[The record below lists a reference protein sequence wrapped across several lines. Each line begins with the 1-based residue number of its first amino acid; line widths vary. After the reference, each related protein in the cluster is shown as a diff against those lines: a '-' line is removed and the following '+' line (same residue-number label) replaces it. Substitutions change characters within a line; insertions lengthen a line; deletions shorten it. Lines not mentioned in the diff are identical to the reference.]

1 MQVNLTSSQTH
12 SIIPPLKYLYI
23 SIYAYYEMDHPL
35 EQEVNLLHAQVCQGL
50 ADPKRI
56 LLLYALADGPQR
68 VTDLAETINV
78 PQPTASHHL
87 KILRERGLVVTER
100 EGTAVYYSLADR
112 RVVEALDL
120 LRVMLGDLLTQQAD
134 LAEHLSER

>member
-1 MQVNLTSSQTH
+1 MENS
-12 SIIPPLKYLYI
+12 
-23 SIYAYYEMDHPL
+23 L
-35 EQEVNLLHAQVCQGL
+35 EQEINLLHAQVCQGL

-56 LLLYALADGPQR
+56 LLLYALADGPCR
-68 VTDLAETINV
+68 VTDLAEALGL
-78 PQPTASHHL
+78 PQPTVSHHL

-120 LRVMLGDLLTQQAD
+120 LRMMLADLLSQRAD
-134 LAEHLSER
+134 LAEHLSGN

>member
-1 MQVNLTSSQTH
+1 
-12 SIIPPLKYLYI
+12 
-23 SIYAYYEMDHPL
+23 MDHSL

-68 VTDLAETINV
+68 VTDLAEMINV
-78 PQPTASHHL
+78 PQPTVSHHL
-87 KILRERGLVVTER
+87 KTLRERGLVLTER

-120 LRVMLGDLLTQQAD
+120 LRAMLGDLLTQQAD

>member
-1 MQVNLTSSQTH
+1 
-12 SIIPPLKYLYI
+12 
-23 SIYAYYEMDHPL
+23 
-35 EQEVNLLHAQVCQGL
+35 
-50 ADPKRI
+50 
-56 LLLYALADGPQR
+56 
-68 VTDLAETINV
+68 V

-120 LRVMLGDLLTQQAD
+120 LRMMLGDLLTQQAD